1 MPPGHGTEGLEA
13 AQQIRSRWPSVGLLL
28 LSQYVEAHY
37 ALQLMTDFEGG
48 VGYLLKDRV
57 SDLDAFALDVRRVA
71 TGSTV
76 IDPELVASL
85 VARRREE
92 DPLESLTDRERD
104 VLSLMAQGMSNAALA
119 DALHLSPKTIE
130 VLRRQHLHQ
139 ARTLR
144 PPSGAPACTRGTH
157 LPASMSPQEGSP
169 QPATPTGSDRH
180 LCAMHTREDA
190 PSHERMGT
198 ASVTGE
204 QSEDGVWPQP
214 WSEVPHPGQ
223 GDHDA
228 ISQVGRR
235 SFEVGVGL
243 EIVDGSVDGAHRATN
258 LGQLELQRFHR
269 AQPVVEHPD
278 VAGSESES
286 Q

>member
-1 MPPGHGTEGLEA
+1 VRVIVVDDALLFREGLTRILASIGFEVLGVADDVAGSLRLVERDPPDVAILDLRMPPGHGTEGIEA

-57 SDLDAFALDVRRVA
+57 SDLEAFALDVRRVA

-104 VLSLMAQGMSNAALA
+104 VLSLMARGMSNAALA

-130 VLRRQHLHQ
+130 SYVSSIFTKLGLAPDAREHRRVLAVL
-139 ARTLR
+139 TFLR
-144 PPSGAPACTRGTH
+144 A
-157 LPASMSPQEGSP
+157 
-169 QPATPTGSDRH
+169 
-180 LCAMHTREDA
+180 
-190 PSHERMGT
+190 
-198 ASVTGE
+198 
-204 QSEDGVWPQP
+204 
-214 WSEVPHPGQ
+214 
-223 GDHDA
+223 
-228 ISQVGRR
+228 
-235 SFEVGVGL
+235 
-243 EIVDGSVDGAHRATN
+243 
-258 LGQLELQRFHR
+258 
-269 AQPVVEHPD
+269 
-278 VAGSESES
+278 
-286 Q
+286 